1 MVPIIGYT
9 NRSSARPGEQ
19 VEVKVSSDYDGSYD
33 VDFVQILSADPNP
46 ASTGVRYREMA
57 APFNGSYPSRKQQ
70 VRTGSYGVV
79 DIPGGTGIG
88 NGWTFSVRVQPWL
101 LDEKYQ
107 TVAVL
112 VMQQSISIS
121 ISARDTVLALPSG
134 LQVALP
140 PMFRKKWYELRVVS
154 DGAKVSFH
162 QIPLHRRDGGPVHKT
177 VLGGLQHDLALQR
190 VVLAAEWD
198 ESSGRYSRF
207 FNGRLED
214 PAILT
219 STIDTPELLDLECV
233 ANRSGDVAHWWDFSA
248 DIPGQTLS
256 DRGIRRAPGQV
267 INLPTRAVCGSR
279 WSGREMNWT
288 QAPRDY
294 AAIHF
299 HEDDLYD
306 SGWETDFV
314 ATIPENLASGVY
326 GFRLRCGRSEDV
338 IPLYVL
344 PGKAAPKKAVALLV
358 PTFTYQV
365 YANFD
370 RANFDDAYR
379 ARRAE
384 WGGYPHHPA
393 EHREYGYSTYD
404 RHRDGSGVIY
414 SSSRRPV
421 LTDRPGYIC
430 YVDRKG
436 SGIRHLSADMHIVE
450 WMHASG
456 IEFDVIT
463 DHDLHHEGRAL
474 LQDYHCVLTGTH
486 PEYHTVETLDA
497 LQAYIDDGGKF
508 VYLGGNGFYWKL
520 GISNSVPDVLEVRR
534 AEAGTRAW
542 ASDPGEYYHA
552 LDGAFGG
559 LWRRNRRPPQA
570 LVGVGMTAQ
579 GYFEGT
585 YYRRLPESYRPDM
598 AWMFE
603 GIQDELLGDFGLSGG
618 GAAGFELDRAD
629 IELGTPVNAVVVA
642 RSEKHQAHFGVTPE
656 EVLSTL
662 PHIGGGGS
670 ADLIRADMTY
680 FETPGGGAVFSV
692 GSITFCG
699 SLSHNNYENNISQL
713 LRNVVRRFAVG
724 AEVRGER

>member
-1 MVPIIGYT
+1 MIPIIGYT
-9 NRSSARPGEQ
+9 NRSSGRPGEQ
-19 VEVKVSSDYDGSYD
+19 VEVKVSCDYDGTYD

-46 ASTGVRYREMA
+46 DSTGVRYREMA
-57 APFNGSYPSRKQQ
+57 APFNGAYPSRKQQ
-70 VRTGSYGVV
+70 VRTGSYGVA
-79 DIPGGTGIG
+79 DIPGGTGLG

-101 LDEKYQ
+101 LDDKYQ
-107 TVAVL
+107 TVAAL

-121 ISARDTVLALPSG
+121 ISARGTVLALPSG
-134 LQVALP
+134 FEVALP
-140 PMFRKKWYELRVVS
+140 PMLRKKWYELRVVS

-162 QIPLHRRDGGPVHKT
+162 QIPLHRRDGAPVHKT
-177 VLGGLQHDLALQR
+177 VVGGLQPGLALQR
-190 VVLAAEWD
+190 VVLAAAWD
-198 ESSGRYSRF
+198 AGTGQYSGF

-214 PAILT
+214 PAVLT
-219 STIDTPELLDLECV
+219 SAVDAPELLDLEC
-233 ANRSGDVAHWWDFSA
+233 AAKRSGDVAHWWDFSA
-248 DIPGQTLS
+248 DIPGQTLT
-256 DRGIRRAPGQV
+256 DRGTRRAPGYV
-267 INLPTRAVCGSR
+267 VNLPTRAVCGSR

-306 SGWETDFV
+306 CGWETDFV
-314 ATIPENLASGVY
+314 ATIPEDLASGVY

-344 PGKAAPKKAVALLV
+344 PAKAASKKAVALLI

-430 YVDRKG
+430 YVDLKG
-436 SGIRHLSADMHIVE
+436 SGIRHLSADMHIVD
-450 WMHASG
+450 WMRASG

-463 DHDLHHEGRAL
+463 DHDLHREGRTL
-474 LQDYHCVLTGTH
+474 LQDYRCVLTGTH

-520 GISNSVPDVLEVRR
+520 GISSSVPDVLEVRR

-603 GIQDELLGDFGLSGG
+603 GIQDELLGNFGLSGG

-629 IELGTPVNAVVVA
+629 VELGTPVNAVVVA

-680 FETPGGGAVFSV
+680 FERPGGGAVFSV

-699 SLSHNNYENNISQL
+699 SLSHNNYENNISRL
-713 LRNVVRRFAVG
+713 LRNVVRRFAAS
-724 AEVRGER
+724 AEVRGDR